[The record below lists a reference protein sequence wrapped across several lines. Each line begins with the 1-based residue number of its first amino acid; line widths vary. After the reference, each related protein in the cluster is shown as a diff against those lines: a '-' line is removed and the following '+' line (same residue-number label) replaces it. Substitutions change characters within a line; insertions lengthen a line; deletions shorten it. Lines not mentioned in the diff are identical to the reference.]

1 MLKRYFRRL
10 DMTQAEDNEICA
22 LQHKGVSS
30 PLARSG
36 RYSTKEALVHQT
48 HNWILDRVLDAA

>member
-22 LQHKGVSS
+22 LQHKGISS
-30 PLARSG
+30 PLSRSG
-36 RYSTKEALVHQT
+36 RYSTKEVPVHET
-48 HNWILDRVLDAA
+48 HNWILDRVLDPT